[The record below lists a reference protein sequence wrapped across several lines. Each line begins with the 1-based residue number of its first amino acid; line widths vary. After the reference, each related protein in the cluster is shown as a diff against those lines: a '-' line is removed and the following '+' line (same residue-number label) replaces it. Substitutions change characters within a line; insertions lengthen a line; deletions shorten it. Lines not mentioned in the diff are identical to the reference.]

1 MEINRND
8 RIPTFSELI
17 DAYNKD
23 PRFYDGFRIGYA
35 CGSNDA
41 IDQFCDLDQCET
53 DYEDGWEDGY
63 DEGYDE
69 AVDDFFED
77 DESDEE
83 ITAEKPTDEESL
95 LEFLDSLADILRN
108 VHVII
113 LYKTYGF
120 FMVLSQIS
128 DLIIVQYI
136 YV

>member
-35 CGSNDA
+35 CGRNDA
-41 IDQFCDLDQCET
+41 IDEFGNPCQYDIGYDE
-53 DYEDGWEDGY
+53 GWEDGY
-63 DEGYDE
+63 DEGYDD

-83 ITAEKPTDEESL
+83 ITTEKPTDEESL
-95 LEFLDSLADILRN
+95 LEFLDSLSLAEQRAAL
-108 VHVII
+108 VH
-113 LYKTYGF
+113 
-120 FMVLSQIS
+120 LSGKWAELGAEKNNEQ
-128 DLIIVQYI
+128 
-136 YV
+136 

>member
-35 CGSNDA
+35 CGNNDA
-41 IDQFCDLDQCET
+41 IDQFSDLDQCET

-63 DEGYDE
+63 DEGYDD

-95 LEFLDSLADILRN
+95 LEFLDSLSLAEQRAALVHLSGKWAELGSEKRN
-108 VHVII
+108 E
-113 LYKTYGF
+113 
-120 FMVLSQIS
+120 Q
-128 DLIIVQYI
+128 
-136 YV
+136 

>member
-1 MEINRND
+1 MESNRND

-41 IDQFCDLDQCET
+41 IDQFSDLDQCET

-63 DEGYDE
+63 DEGYDD

-95 LEFLDSLADILRN
+95 LEFLDSLSLTEQRAAL
-108 VHVII
+108 VH
-113 LYKTYGF
+113 
-120 FMVLSQIS
+120 LSGKWAELGAEKNNEQ
-128 DLIIVQYI
+128 
-136 YV
+136 